1 MRYYG
6 MNSGTISENP
16 VKNADLSQSFEEFSQ
31 KPSALNAEG
40 EENRTFNR
48 PMGDE
53 GLYMGQRAQNVRETE
68 DFYEKP
74 PAFVPDTKANM
85 GASGGNENFFEGESV
100 VYEYPPVGEKN
111 ESPCRSDD
119 NFINCLCRHT
129 GQYLYADMG
138 GVKEKQGVL
147 LEVGRNYIVLKESL
161 NHVVCPVSSI
171 KSVTFYNQK

>member
-6 MNSGTISENP
+6 MNSGKASENP
-16 VKNADLSQSFEEFSQ
+16 VKNADLSQNFEKSS
-31 KPSALNAEG
+31 PNPPALTAEA

-53 GLYMGQRAQNVRETE
+53 GIYMGQRAQNVQETE
-68 DFYEKP
+68 EFYEKP
-74 PAFVPDTKANM
+74 PAFVPDAKKNA
-85 GASGGNENFFEGESV
+85 GASGGNENLFEGESV
-100 VYEYPPVGEKN
+100 VYEYPPIDEKN
-111 ESPCRSDD
+111 ESLCQTDG
-119 NFINCLCRHT
+119 NFINCLCRYT

-161 NHVVCPVSSI
+161 NHIVCPVSSI